1 MAVQEALNGKV
12 VDRIVK
18 VPEETISG
26 RIKERMKGC
35 ANDDVDERR
44 TR

>member
-18 VPEETISG
+18 VPEEPFQAGLRS
-26 RIKERMKGC
+26 E
-35 ANDDVDERR
+35 
-44 TR
+44 